1 MDLFSGFLRM
11 KKATILMI
19 TLMFAGCG
27 IMDSEKPNIVLI
39 IIDTLRAD
47 HLGCYGYHR
56 DTSPVLDSLA
66 DEGVRFSR
74 CQAQAPWTLPA
85 HATIWTG
92 LTVVSHQARRTGSDI
107 YGVDVNLPSIATIL
121 KAEGYVTL
129 GFVNIFLL
137 NGDFGFDNGFDHYSW
152 FPVGDGRAEESVSEI
167 LQWFDDNR
175 GNPSPKLVV
184 LHLYDVHSPYDPPAP
199 FDTLFSP
206 EGTAGVT
213 NWNEEEGAIYTLQER
228 DHLLNLY
235 DGEIAWVDSQLG
247 RLFAGLRER
256 GVTDNSLIIVTSDHG
271 EEFLEHGRVAHGHTL
286 YQELIHVP
294 LIISGNGIPAGLIDS
309 INSGQFDILPTI
321 AGYAGVTIPEGVEGV
336 DLFLPR
342 DPDRSIPS
350 SGLWPPKCFYDE
362 IEGFETTACVLS
374 GKMKGTVN
382 FATGYEM
389 MHDLQEDPLELS
401 ELPLDAN
408 LFRKIEAYW
417 TTPPVADP
425 QKVFDQV
432 IEDNLEGLGYI

>member
-1 MDLFSGFLRM
+1 MGIFNGFLRM
-11 KKATILMI
+11 KKTIVLMV
-19 TLMFAGCG
+19 TLIFAGCG
-27 IMDSEKPNIVLI
+27 ITNSEKPNIILI

-66 DEGVRFSR
+66 EAGVLYSQ

-85 HATIWTG
+85 HATMWTG
-92 LTVVSHQARRTGSDI
+92 LTVVSHQVRRSGSDI
-107 YGVDVNLPSIATIL
+107 FGLDASLPTIATVL
-121 KAEGYVTL
+121 KADGYITL
-129 GFVNIFLL
+129 GFVNIFLI
-137 NGDFGFDNGFDHYSW
+137 NGDFGFDIGFDHYSW
-152 FPVGDGRAEESVSEI
+152 FPVGDGRAGESVSEI
-167 LQWFDDNR
+167 LQWFDENK

-206 EGTAGVT
+206 EGTRGVT
-213 NWNEEEGAIYTLQER
+213 NWDTEEGVILNLQDR
-228 DHLLNLY
+228 DHLVNLY

-294 LIISGNGIPAGLIDS
+294 LIISGNNIPTGLIDT
-309 INSGQFDILPTI
+309 ITAGQFDILPTI
-321 AGYAGVTIPEGVEGV
+321 AGYVGAILPEEVDGV

-342 DPDRSIPS
+342 DADRSIPA
-350 SGLWPPKCFYDE
+350 SGLWPPKCYHDK
-362 IEGFETTACVLS
+362 IEGFETIACVLS
-374 GKMKGTVN
+374 GRIKGTVN

-389 MHDLQEDPLELS
+389 MHNLQEDPLELS
-401 ELPLDAN
+401 ELPLDTV
-408 LFRKIEAYW
+408 LLRKIEDYW

-425 QKVFDQV
+425 PLVFDQT